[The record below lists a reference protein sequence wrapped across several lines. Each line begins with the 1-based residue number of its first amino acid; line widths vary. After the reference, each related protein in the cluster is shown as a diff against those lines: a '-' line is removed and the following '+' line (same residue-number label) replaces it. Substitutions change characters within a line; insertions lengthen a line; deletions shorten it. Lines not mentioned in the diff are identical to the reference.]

1 MFFNFACFAEVK
13 FIVDHNYFHTL
24 YYICTIFYPKDYFY
38 MQQLLLL
45 LLLLLCKKGHKLV

>member
-45 LLLLLCKKGHKLV
+45 LLLLLL